1 MEIFC
6 IIVGIYLLCGIIYH
20 SAIYFRRKIK
30 IEEEERKR
38 DFQKRLAAEQ
48 AYNEQQEK
56 ERIAKKKRHVY
67 TQSSQTTESVC
78 SSPKIQ
84 RTIVRSFNPGVTL
97 FKDGIEINGKEF
109 QLNDII
115 GVQITDPM
123 GEWAEQL
130 GLSGEKISTST
141 KSVVGRAVVG
151 GLIAGPVGAVI
162 GGATA
167 KKSVKKVSYGHNYV
181 VNIITLNNRYG
192 NPKIVVGENYDKALE
207 FKAIIDSIISSNR
220 KLE

>member
-1 MEIFC
+1 M
-6 IIVGIYLLCGIIYH
+6 LLSKNNKNCREAFL
-20 SAIYFRRKIK
+20 SWR
-30 IEEEERKR
+30 
-38 DFQKRLAAEQ
+38 
-48 AYNEQQEK
+48 N
-56 ERIAKKKRHVY
+56 
-67 TQSSQTTESVC
+67 
-78 SSPKIQ
+78 
-84 RTIVRSFNPGVTL
+84 TL
-97 FKDGIEINGKEF
+97 KDGIEINGKEF

-115 GVQITDPM
+115 GVHITDPV

-141 KSVVGRAVVG
+141 KSAVGRAIVG

-167 KKSVKKVSYGHNYV
+167 KKNVKKVSYGHNYV

-192 NPKIVVGENYDKALE
+192 NPKIVVGDNYDKALE
-207 FKAIIDSIISSNR
+207 LKAIIDSIIASNR